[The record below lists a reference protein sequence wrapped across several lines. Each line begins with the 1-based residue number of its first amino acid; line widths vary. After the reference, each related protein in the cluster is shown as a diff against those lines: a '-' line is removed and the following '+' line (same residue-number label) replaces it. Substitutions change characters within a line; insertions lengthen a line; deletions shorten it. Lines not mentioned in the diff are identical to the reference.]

1 MKAFTVLAELDTYLK
16 EFLGGFYSPV
26 TKVGKIILIILIA
39 ILVARIGMILIRKL
53 FEKRK
58 KLKFKMSEK
67 KLDTMATLI
76 ASVFKYA
83 VYIWAILMILSDVLN
98 LKSVL
103 AAAGIGGVA
112 IGLGAQS
119 LIKDTLSGFFIL
131 LEDQFA
137 VGDLITIDTMTG
149 TVEHMELRVTR
160 LKNINGDLYII
171 PNGEIKRVTN
181 HTRDNKM
188 VIVDVPVAYSTSLE
202 KVYEIARK
210 ICDEVK
216 EEFSVFTEEPKILG
230 ITELGKQG
238 INLRITART
247 YPNEQWE
254 VERRIRIKIKE
265 AFEKTGLEFFDR
277 TAIVREEQYGR

>member
-1 MKAFTVLAELDTYLK
+1 MKEISILTQIDNYLK
-16 EFLGGFYSPV
+16 DFLGGFYNPV
-26 TKVGKIILIILIA
+26 FKIGKIILIMIVALLIA
-39 ILVARIGMILIRKL
+39 RLGKIVIRKV
-53 FEKRK
+53 FEKQK
-58 KLKFKMSEK
+58 NFKFKMSDK

-76 ASVFKYA
+76 ASVFKY
-83 VYIWAILMILSDVLN
+83 VIYIWAILMILSDILN

-103 AAAGIGGVA
+103 AAAGVGGVA

-160 LKNINGDLYII
+160 LKNYNGDIYII

-188 VIVDVPVAYSTSLE
+188 VIVDIPVAYSTSLE

-210 ICDEVK
+210 VCDEVK
-216 EEFSVFTEEPKILG
+216 QEFTVFTEEPSILG
-230 ITELGKQG
+230 ITELGKQS

-247 YPNEQWE
+247 YPNEQWG
-254 VERRIRIKIKE
+254 VERRIRMKIKE
-265 AFEKTGLEFFDR
+265 AFEKTDLEFYDR
-277 TAIVREEQYGR
+277 TLITKEE

>member
-1 MKAFTVLAELDTYLK
+1 
-16 EFLGGFYSPV
+16 
-26 TKVGKIILIILIA
+26 
-39 ILVARIGMILIRKL
+39 
-53 FEKRK
+53 
-58 KLKFKMSEK
+58 MSEK

-149 TVEHMELRVTR
+149 TVEQMELRVTR
-160 LKNINGDLYII
+160 IKNFNGDLYII

-181 HTRDNKM
+181 HTRDNRM

-202 KVYEIARK
+202 KAYDIAQK

-216 EEFSVFTEEPKILG
+216 TEFSVFTEEPKILG
-230 ITELGKQG
+230 ITELGKQS
-238 INLRITART
+238 INMRITART
-247 YPNEQWE
+247 YPNEQWA

-265 AFEKTGLEFFDR
+265 AFEKTGLEFYDR
-277 TAIVREEQYGR
+277 TAIIREEQHGR